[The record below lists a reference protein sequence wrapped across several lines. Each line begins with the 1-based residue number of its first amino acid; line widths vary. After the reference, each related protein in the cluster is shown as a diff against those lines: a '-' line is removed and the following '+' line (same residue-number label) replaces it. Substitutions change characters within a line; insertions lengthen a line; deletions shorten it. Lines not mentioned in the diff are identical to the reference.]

1 MSCPCAGWVV
11 SRVSLRKSLYTWL
24 LSLSFSA
31 VPSLAAPV
39 VTTVAEDSFSYANNI
54 SLVGQNGGTGWT
66 GAWVSDSI
74 SFTDFFTNSVGLS
87 VPGLAGAGGK
97 VVYRAGSQL
106 NDAARD
112 LPLQNSGVLFVQFVS
127 QFGSQSGG
135 GTPNL
140 RFINAGVTTGA
151 VGNNGACGSP
161 VYAILDNTL
170 QPVAGACS
178 TVALNTLS
186 AVVLRIDYTANLT
199 QMWVLSSLSGFDYLN
214 PPAPS
219 ASYAGLSP
227 AFQRIAFYSRSPASI
242 DELKVFRVTAPPS
255 APSPVP
261 GLSGEGVGVLAALL
275 ALAAVWRGASRFRRR

>member
-1 MSCPCAGWVV
+1 M
-11 SRVSLRKSLYTWL
+11 
-24 LSLSFSA
+24 
-31 VPSLAAPV
+31 
-39 VTTVAEDSFSYANNI
+39 
-54 SLVGQNGGTGWT
+54 
-66 GAWVSDSI
+66 
-74 SFTDFFTNSVGLS
+74 
-87 VPGLAGAGGK
+87 
-97 VVYRAGSQL
+97 
-106 NDAARD
+106 
-112 LPLQNSGVLFVQFVS
+112 QFVS
-127 QFGSQSGG
+127 QFGTQSGG

-170 QPVAGACS
+170 QPAAGACS

-261 GLSGEGVGVLAALL
+261 GLAGEGVGVLAALL
-275 ALAAVWRGASRFRRR
+275 ALAAAWRGASRLRRR